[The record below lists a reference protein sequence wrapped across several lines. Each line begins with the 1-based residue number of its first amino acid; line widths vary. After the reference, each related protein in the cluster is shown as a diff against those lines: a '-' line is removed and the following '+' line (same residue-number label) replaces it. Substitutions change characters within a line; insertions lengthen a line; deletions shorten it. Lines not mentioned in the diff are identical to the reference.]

1 MVMKVIAIMRVS
13 NENNEQ
19 QQLQEGFANICYK
32 IVLPIL
38 LQKLIKLLVFKV
50 LNLLVEDVGHGFLN
64 ENHIFQ
70 EGTTLFNRST

>member
-1 MVMKVIAIMRVS
+1 MKVMAIMRVS

-19 QQLQEGFANICYK
+19 QQLPEGFANICYK

-38 LQKLIKLLVFKV
+38 LQKLIKLLVFKA
-50 LNLLVEDVGHGFLN
+50 LHLLVEDVGHGFLN
-64 ENHIFQ
+64 ENYIFQ